1 MRADVVTAI
10 LLAGC
15 ASYAC
20 RLGGYLA
27 MRYVAI
33 TPRTKAWLEAIPLAV
48 IGAILGPIAATG
60 GPPEWAG
67 LAAAALTM
75 RIVGSELASIVAGIA
90 VVAAMRAAG

>member
-1 MRADVVTAI
+1 MRADVAAAI

-20 RLGGYLA
+20 RLGGYLL

-48 IGAILGPIAATG
+48 VGAILGPIAFRG

-67 LAAAALTM
+67 LAVAAVAM
-75 RIVGSELASIVAGIA
+75 RVTGSELASIAAGIA
-90 VVAAMRAAG
+90 VVAIGRAI

>member
-10 LLAGC
+10 LFAGC

-20 RLGGYLA
+20 RLGGYLL

-48 IGAILGPIAATG
+48 VGAILGPIAYHG

-67 LAAAALTM
+67 LAVAAIAM
-75 RIVGSELASIVAGIA
+75 RMTGSELASIVAGIA
-90 VVAAMRAAG
+90 TVAIGRGM